1 MKKSRTLIS
10 IMLICL
16 LTTAM
21 SPIFA
26 ASGEES
32 GAAADYA
39 AYEYFLNTSDENAY
53 VLFGEKTQ
61 QKNCT
66 FLDGISLERTN
77 PLYNELSTEKSLDGE
92 GEPA

>member
-32 GAAADYA
+32 GVRI
-39 AYEYFLNTSDENAY
+39 FFKY
-53 VLFGEKTQ
+53 VGRKRV
-61 QKNCT
+61 CVV
-66 FLDGISLERTN
+66 R
-77 PLYNELSTEKSLDGE
+77 
-92 GEPA
+92 